1 MAGGEKKPWAVVTGA
16 SAGIGRAIAKRLS
29 EDGYGVVSI
38 DRVKPQQLL
47 PNEAFYQADLSERE
61 STVKLL
67 SEIAALHPVT
77 TLVNNVGIVRP
88 APIEEATLEDLHA
101 VVALNL
107 GTSIL
112 CAQAFI
118 PVMKKAKSGRIINIS
133 SRVALGK
140 ELRTVYA
147 ATKAGL
153 HGMTRTWALELAPF
167 GITVNAVGPGPI
179 ATELFHQVNPPSS
192 PRTQAI
198 IDGVPVRR
206 LGVPDDIAQA
216 VAFFS
221 DQRSSFIT
229 GQVIY
234 VCGGMTIGVGPL

>member
-1 MAGGEKKPWAVVTGA
+1 MAGGEKKPWAMVTGA

-29 EDGYGVVSI
+29 EDGYGVVTI

-47 PNEAFYQADLSERE
+47 PNEAFYQADLSDRE
-61 STVKLL
+61 SIVKLL

-118 PVMKKAKSGRIINIS
+118 PLMKKAKSGRIINIS

-206 LGVPDDIAQA
+206 RGVPDDIAQA
-216 VAFFS
+216 VSFFS

>member
-1 MAGGEKKPWAVVTGA
+1 MVGGEIKPWAVVTGA

-29 EDGYGVVSI
+29 EDGYGVVTI

-118 PVMKKAKSGRIINIS
+118 PLMKKAKTGRIINIS

-192 PRTQAI
+192 PRTQVI

-216 VAFFS
+216 VSFFS

>member
-1 MAGGEKKPWAVVTGA
+1 MASGEKKAWAVVTGA
-16 SAGIGRAIAKRLS
+16 SAGIGRAIAQRLS
-29 EDGYGVVSI
+29 EDGYGVITI
-38 DRVKPQQLL
+38 DRAKPKTLL
-47 PNEAFYQADLSERE
+47 PGEAFFQADLSERD

-67 SEIAALHPVT
+67 SEIAALHQVT

-88 APIEEATLEDLHA
+88 APVEEATLEDLQA

-107 GTSIL
+107 GCALL

-118 PVMKKAKSGRIINIS
+118 PQMKKAQQGRIINIS

-198 IDGVPVRR
+198 INGVPVRR
-206 LGVPDDIAQA
+206 LGTPDDVAQA
-216 VAFFS
+216 VSFFG